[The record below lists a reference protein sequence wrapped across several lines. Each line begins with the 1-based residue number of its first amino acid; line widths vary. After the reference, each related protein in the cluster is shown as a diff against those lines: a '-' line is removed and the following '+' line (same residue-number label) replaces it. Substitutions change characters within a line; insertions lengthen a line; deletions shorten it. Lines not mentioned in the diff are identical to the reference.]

1 MSMFPYQYN
10 PSVAGTVT
18 LYPFR
23 IGTPKNPSTSPFI
36 PSWPDTQQCE
46 RQALLDELRAIRKAI
61 DRLIDAQLAAFA
73 TGRRARIRVKAGSR
87 KLRAA
92 E

>member
-10 PSVAGTVT
+10 PSVAGTGA
-18 LYPFR
+18 LYPFH
-23 IGTPKNPSTSPFI
+23 IGTPQNPGTSPFI

-46 RQALLDELRAIRKAI
+46 RQALLDELRAMRVAI
-61 DRLIDAQLAAFA
+61 DRLTDAQLALLV
-73 TGRRARIRVKAGSR
+73 TGRRPRIRVKAGSR